1 MSTLVLFRSVV
12 PVCVSHA
19 GHSSKMAPSIE
30 VPFEERTH
38 VGPGTRIL
46 DGYQMV
52 IKRSQRKGNFRGDE
66 AIARLFACCAEPM
79 AAGKCI

>member
-12 PVCVSHA
+12 TVCVSHA

-30 VPFEERTH
+30 MPFEERTH
-38 VGPGTRIL
+38 VGPGTHIL

-52 IKRSQRKGNFRGDE
+52 INRSHKKGE
-66 AIARLFACCAEPM
+66 L
-79 AAGKCI
+79 